1 MWMLGKTK
9 RYLEVTRVL
18 LKYNLIPELYRD
30 LRTDYISNPECTC
43 AFDLENRQTAVKL
56 RQAFE
61 ELGPTFIKMGQT
73 MSKRP
78 DLVPQPYVVE
88 MVNLQDKVKPVP
100 FEEMAESLDLAC
112 VCEYQT
118 REERNRKKTT
128 EELKASRERKAK
140 AFIEIFDSF
149 DPEPIACGSI
159 AQVYKGTL
167 ESKPVAVKILR
178 PNLIDTINI
187 DLSILDDFKPVMRK
201 VLGLGSNFDIDAFLL
216 EIREMLT
223 HEVDLRTEA
232 VNMRRFEDNFKNVKN
247 VTVPKIY
254 SDYCSANVLTM
265 EFIQGIQIKDII
277 NMPVPQSKKSEY
289 TRTITKSYLKQV
301 YIDGFYHADPH
312 GGNMLVQEN
321 DTIAFIDFGAVGSI
335 DEELQKHMLE
345 FYYAINNRDVEG
357 ATQGFLKIGGADAR
371 EVDIH
376 RLRKDMDSLIA
387 NQNYGLEGRQSDN
400 YAKLGLK
407 YDIRLPG
414 EFSTLQRAILLIE
427 GVCLELDPRYN
438 IKTIAIPVLMDAYK
452 KLNAPKGPALHI
464 EFSTEPVDE
473 KAELRAAIRE
483 VADKME
489 GMGDQFL
496 SLKQEENRK
505 TIFSKELYL
514 AVLLIVSTYILL
526 NGSTYSWV
534 GLAGFAGSILIVLL
548 SIIRND

>member
-1 MWMLGKTK
+1 MLGKIK

-30 LRTDYISNPECTC
+30 LRTNYISNPECTC
-43 AFDLENRQTAVKL
+43 TFDLENRQTAVKL
-56 RQAFE
+56 REAFE

-78 DLVPQPYVVE
+78 DLVPQPYVIE
-88 MVNLQDKVKPVP
+88 MANLQDKVKPIP

-112 VCEYQT
+112 VCEFEPP
-118 REERNRKKTT
+118 EERKRKKT
-128 EELKASRERKAK
+128 EAELKASRERREK
-140 AFIEIFDSF
+140 AFIKIFDSF
-149 DPEPIACGSI
+149 DTDPIASGSI
-159 AQVYKGTL
+159 AQVYKGVL
-167 ESKPVAVKILR
+167 EGKTVAVKILR

-187 DLSILDDFKPVMRK
+187 DLSILDDFRPVMRK

-223 HEVDLRTEA
+223 REVDLRTEA

-247 VTVPKIY
+247 VSVPKIY
-254 SDYCSANVLTM
+254 PDYCSANVLTM
-265 EFIQGIQIKDII
+265 EFIQGTQIKDII

-312 GGNMLVQEN
+312 GGNMLVEEN

-335 DEELQKHMLE
+335 DDELKKNMLE
-345 FYYAINNRDVEG
+345 FYYTINNKDVEG

-371 EVDIH
+371 DVDIR

-427 GVCLELDPRYN
+427 GVCLELDPKYN

-452 KLNAPKGPALHI
+452 KLNAPKGAAVHI

-489 GMGDQFL
+489 GMGDKFL
-496 SLKQEENRK
+496 SLKQKKTRK
-505 TIFSKELYL
+505 TTFSIELYL
-514 AVLLIVSTYILL
+514 TVLLIASTYILL
-526 NGSTYSWV
+526 NGGTFSWV
-534 GLAGFAGSILIVLL
+534 GLAGFGGSVLIALL
-548 SIIRND
+548 LVFRGK

>member
-1 MWMLGKTK
+1 MLGKTK
-9 RYLEVTRVL
+9 RYLEVTKVL

-43 AFDLENRQTAVKL
+43 ELDLENRQTAVKL

-78 DLVPQPYVVE
+78 DLVPQTYVIE
-88 MVNLQDKVKPVP
+88 MSHLQDKVKPVP

-118 REERNRKKTT
+118 REDRKRKKTE
-128 EELKASRERKAK
+128 EELKTSRERRAK
-140 AFIEIFDSF
+140 AFINIFDSF
-149 DPEPIACGSI
+149 DPNPIACGSI
-159 AQVYKGTL
+159 AQVYKGIL
-167 ESKPVAVKILR
+167 DGKPVAVKILR
-178 PNLIDTINI
+178 PNLIDIINI
-187 DLSILDDFKPVMRK
+187 DLSILDDFKPVMRR
-201 VLGLGSNFDIDAFLL
+201 VLRVGRNFDIDAFLL

-223 HEVDLRTEA
+223 REVDLRIEA
-232 VNMRRFEDNFKNVKN
+232 VNMRRFDDNFKNVKN
-247 VTVPKIY
+247 VAVPKIY
-254 SDYCSANVLTM
+254 EDYCSANVLTM
-265 EFIQGIQIKDII
+265 EFIQGTQIKDII
-277 NMPVPQSKKSEY
+277 DMPVPQSKKSEY

-312 GGNMLVQEN
+312 GGNMLAEEN
-321 DTIAFIDFGAVGSI
+321 DTVAFIDFGAVGSI
-335 DEELQKHMLE
+335 DDELKKNMLE
-345 FYYAINNRDVEG
+345 FYYSINNRDVEG
-357 ATQGFLKIGGADAR
+357 ATQAFLKIGGADAR
-371 EVDIH
+371 DVDVR
-376 RLRKDMDSLIA
+376 RLRKDMDELIA

-452 KLNAPKGPALHI
+452 KLSLPKGAALNI
-464 EFSTEPVDE
+464 EFSTEPLDE
-473 KAELRAAIRE
+473 KTELRAAIRE
-483 VADKME
+483 VASKME
-489 GMGDQFL
+489 GMGDKFL
-496 SLKQEENRK
+496 SVKQQESKRK
-505 TIFSKELYL
+505 VFSKEFYL

-526 NGSTYSWV
+526 NGGAFSWV
-534 GLAGFAGSILIVLL
+534 GVIGFAGSTLIALFAV
-548 SIIRND
+548 IKGN

>member
-1 MWMLGKTK
+1 MLGKTK

-18 LKYNLIPELYRD
+18 FKYNLIPELYRD

-43 AFDLENRQTAVKL
+43 AFDVENRQTAVKL

-61 ELGPTFIKMGQT
+61 DLGPTFIKMGQT

-78 DLVPQPYVVE
+78 DIVPQPYVIE
-88 MVNLQDKVKPVP
+88 MANLQDKVKPVP

-112 VCEYQT
+112 ICEYQT
-118 REERNRKKTT
+118 RAERIRKKSE
-128 EELKASRERKAK
+128 EELKAARERKAK
-140 AFIEIFDSF
+140 AFIEIFDTF
-149 DPEPIACGSI
+149 DPNPIACGSI
-159 AQVYKGTL
+159 AQVYKGVI
-167 ESKPVAVKILR
+167 EGKPVAVKILR

-187 DLSILDDFKPVMRK
+187 DLSIMDDFKPVMKKILR
-201 VLGLGSNFDIDAFLL
+201 VGGNFDIDAFLL

-223 HEVDLRTEA
+223 REVDLRIEA

-265 EFIQGIQIKDII
+265 EFIKGIQVKDII
-277 NMPVPQSKKSEY
+277 DMQVPQSKKSEY

-312 GGNMLVQEN
+312 GGNMLVEEN
-321 DTIAFIDFGAVGSI
+321 DTIAFIDFGAVGSV
-335 DEELQKHMLE
+335 DDELQRNMLE
-345 FYYAINNRDVEG
+345 FYYAINNSDVEG
-357 ATQGFLKIGGADAR
+357 ATQSFLKIGGADSR
-371 EVDIH
+371 DVDIH
-376 RLRKDMDSLIA
+376 RLRKDMDNLIA

-438 IKTIAIPVLMDAYK
+438 IKTIAIPVLMEAYK
-452 KLNAPKGPALHI
+452 KLNASKGAALHI
-464 EFSTEPVDE
+464 EFNTEPVDE

-483 VADKME
+483 VAEKME
-489 GMGDQFL
+489 GMGDKFI
-496 SLKQEENRK
+496 SVKQKEVRGHV
-505 TIFSKELYL
+505 FSKEFYL
-514 AVLLIVSTYILL
+514 AVLLIISTYVLL
-526 NGSTYSWV
+526 NGGTFSWV
-534 GLAGFAGSILIVLL
+534 GLLGFGGSILIALFAV
-548 SIIRND
+548 IRGRSD

>member
-1 MWMLGKTK
+1 MLGKTK
-9 RYLEVTRVL
+9 RYLEVTRVI
-18 LKYNLIPELYRD
+18 LKYNLITELYRD
-30 LRTDYISNPECTC
+30 LRKNYISNPECTC
-43 AFDLENRQTAVKL
+43 TFDLENRQAAVKL
-56 RQAFE
+56 REAFE

-78 DLVPQPYVVE
+78 DLVPQPYVIE
-88 MVNLQDKVKPVP
+88 MANLQDKVKPVP

-112 VCEYQT
+112 VCEYET
-118 REERNRKKTT
+118 REEQNRKKT
-128 EELKASRERKAK
+128 EAEVKASLERKAK
-140 AFIEIFDSF
+140 AFIKIFDSF

-159 AQVYKGTL
+159 AQVYKGIL
-167 ESKPVAVKILR
+167 EGKPVAVKILR

-187 DLSILDDFKPVMRK
+187 DLSILDDFKPILKK

-223 HEVDLRTEA
+223 REVDLRTEA

-247 VTVPKIY
+247 VSVPKIY
-254 SDYCSANVLTM
+254 PDYCSVNVLTM
-265 EFIQGIQIKDII
+265 EFIQGTQIKDII

-312 GGNMLVQEN
+312 GGNMLVEEN

-335 DEELQKHMLE
+335 DDELKKNMLE

-371 EVDIH
+371 DVDIH
-376 RLRKDMDSLIA
+376 RLRKDMDNLIA
-387 NQNYGLEGRQSDN
+387 NQNYGLESRQSDN
-400 YAKLGLK
+400 YAKLGMK

-427 GVCLELDPRYN
+427 GVCLELDPKYN

-452 KLNAPKGPALHI
+452 KLNASKGAAFHI

-473 KAELRAAIRE
+473 KAELRAAIQE

-489 GMGDQFL
+489 GMGDKFL
-496 SLKQEENRK
+496 SLKQEETRK
-505 TIFSKELYL
+505 TTFSKELYL
-514 AVLLIVSTYILL
+514 AVLLIASTYILL
-526 NGSTYSWV
+526 NGGTFSWV
-534 GLAGFAGSILIVLL
+534 GLVGFGGSILIVLFTM
-548 SIIRND
+548 IRSK

>member
-1 MWMLGKTK
+1 MLGKTK

-88 MVNLQDKVKPVP
+88 MANLQDKVKPVP

-118 REERNRKKTT
+118 REERNRKKTA

-187 DLSILDDFKPVMRK
+187 DLSILDDFKPIMRK

-223 HEVDLRTEA
+223 REVDLRTEA

-247 VTVPKIY
+247 VAVPKIY

-321 DTIAFIDFGAVGSI
+321 DIIAFIDFGAVGSI

-387 NQNYGLEGRQSDN
+387 NQNYGFEGRQSDN

-489 GMGDQFL
+489 GVGDQFL

>member
-1 MWMLGKTK
+1 MLGKTK

-43 AFDLENRQTAVKL
+43 SFDLENRQTAVKL

-78 DLVPQPYVVE
+78 DLVPQAYVIE
-88 MVNLQDKVKPVP
+88 MANLQDKVKPMP

-112 VCEYQT
+112 ICEYQT
-118 REERNRKKTT
+118 RAERSRKKTH
-128 EELKASRERKAK
+128 EEIKASRERRAK

-149 DPEPIACGSI
+149 DPNPIACGSI
-159 AQVYKGTL
+159 AQVYKGVI
-167 ESKPVAVKILR
+167 EGKPVAVKILR

-187 DLSILDDFKPVMRK
+187 DLSILDDFKPVMK
-201 VLGLGSNFDIDAFLL
+201 KILGLEGNFDINAFLL

-223 HEVDLRTEA
+223 REVDLRIEA

-247 VTVPKIY
+247 VAVPEIY
-254 SDYCSANVLTM
+254 EDYCSANVLTM
-265 EFIQGIQIKDII
+265 EFIEGTQIKDII
-277 NMPVPQSKKSEY
+277 DISVPQSKKSEY

-312 GGNMLVQEN
+312 GGNMLVEEN

-335 DEELQKHMLE
+335 DDELKKNMLE

-357 ATQGFLKIGGADAR
+357 ATQAFLRIGDADAR
-371 EVDIH
+371 DVDIH
-376 RLRKDMDSLIA
+376 RLRKDMDELIA

-438 IKTIAIPVLMDAYK
+438 IKTIAIPVLVEAYK
-452 KLNAPKGPALHI
+452 KLSLPKRAALSI

-489 GMGDQFL
+489 GMGDKFL
-496 SLKQEENRK
+496 SVKQKKGKE
-505 TIFSKELYL
+505 TIFSKEFYL

-526 NGSTYSWV
+526 NGDSFSWV
-534 GLAGFAGSILIVLL
+534 GLIGFAGSILIILV
-548 SIIRND
+548 SMIKVK

>member
-1 MWMLGKTK
+1 MLGKTK

-43 AFDLENRQTAVKL
+43 NFDLENRQTAVKL
-56 RQAFE
+56 REAFE

-78 DLVPQPYVVE
+78 DLVPQTYVIE
-88 MVNLQDKVKPVP
+88 MANLQDNVKPMP

-112 VCEYQT
+112 VCEYET
-118 REERNRKKTT
+118 REERDRKKTE
-128 EELKASRERKAK
+128 EELKVSRERRAK
-140 AFIEIFDSF
+140 AFIGIFDSF
-149 DPEPIACGSI
+149 DPDPIACGSI
-159 AQVYKGTL
+159 AQVYKGVL
-167 ESKPVAVKILR
+167 EGKPVAVKILR
-178 PNLIDTINI
+178 PNLIDIINI

-201 VLGLGSNFDIDAFLL
+201 VLGLGSNFDIDALL
-216 EIREMLT
+216 QEIREMLT
-223 HEVDLRTEA
+223 REVDLRTEA

-247 VTVPKIY
+247 VSVPKIY

-371 EVDIH
+371 DVDIH

-387 NQNYGLEGRQSDN
+387 NQNYGFEGRQSDN

-452 KLNAPKGPALHI
+452 KLNTPKGAAVHI

-489 GMGDQFL
+489 GMGNKFI
-496 SLKQEENRK
+496 SLKQKETRK
-505 TIFSKELYL
+505 TTFSKELYL
-514 AVLLIVSTYILL
+514 AVLLIASTYILL
-526 NGSTYSWV
+526 NGGTFSWV
-534 GLAGFAGSILIVLL
+534 GLAGFGGSVLIALL
-548 SIIRND
+548 LIIRK

>member
-1 MWMLGKTK
+1 MLGKTK

-30 LRTDYISNPECTC
+30 LRTNYISNPDCTC
-43 AFDLENRQTAVKL
+43 DFDVENRQTAVKL

-61 ELGPTFIKMGQT
+61 DLGPTFIKMGQT

-78 DLVPQPYVVE
+78 DLVPQSYVIE
-88 MVNLQDKVKPVP
+88 MSNLQDKVKPVP

-118 REERNRKKTT
+118 REDRNRKKSE
-128 EELKASRERKAK
+128 EELKAERERRAK

-159 AQVYKGTL
+159 AQVYKGVL
-167 ESKPVAVKILR
+167 DGKPVAVKILR

-187 DLSILDDFKPVMRK
+187 DLSILDDFKPVMKK
-201 VLGLGSNFDIDAFLL
+201 VLRVGKKFDIDAFLL

-223 HEVDLRTEA
+223 REVDLRIEA
-232 VNMRRFEDNFKNVKN
+232 VNMRRFDDNFKNVKN
-247 VTVPKIY
+247 VAVPKIY
-254 SDYCSANVLTM
+254 PDYCSANVLTM
-265 EFIQGIQIKDII
+265 EFIQGTQVKDII
-277 NMPVPQSKKSEY
+277 DMQVPQSKKSEY

-312 GGNMLVQEN
+312 GGNMLVEEN
-321 DTIAFIDFGAVGSI
+321 DTVAFIDFGAVGSI
-335 DEELQKHMLE
+335 DDELQKNMLE
-345 FYYAINNRDVEG
+345 FYYSINNRDVEE
-357 ATQGFLKIGGADAR
+357 ATQAFLKIGGADAR
-371 EVDIH
+371 DVDVR
-376 RLRKDMDSLIA
+376 RLRKDMDDLIA

-452 KLNAPKGPALHI
+452 KLNTPKGAALHS
-464 EFSTEPVDE
+464 EFSAEPPDE

-483 VADKME
+483 VAEKME
-489 GMGDQFL
+489 YMGDMFL
-496 SLKQEENRK
+496 EGMQKESKRSV
-505 TIFSKELYL
+505 FSKEFYL
-514 AVLLIVSTYILL
+514 AVLLVVSTYILL
-526 NGSTYSWV
+526 YGDAFSWV
-534 GLAGFAGSILIVLL
+534 GLIGFMGTILIVLL
-548 SIIRND
+548 SVIRRN

>member
-1 MWMLGKTK
+1 MLGKTK
-9 RYLEVTRVL
+9 RYLEVIRVL
-18 LKYNLIPELYRD
+18 LKYNLIPELYRE
-30 LRTDYISNPECTC
+30 LRTDYISNTDCTC
-43 AFDLENRQTAVKL
+43 AFDVENRQTAVKL

-78 DLVPQPYVVE
+78 DLVPQPYVME
-88 MVNLQDKVKPVP
+88 MANLQDRVKPLP

-112 VCEYQT
+112 ICEYVSP
-118 REERNRKKTT
+118 EDRNRKKTE
-128 EELKASRERKAK
+128 EELKASRERRAK

-149 DPEPIACGSI
+149 DTNPIASGSI
-159 AQVYKGTL
+159 AQVYRGAI
-167 ESKPVAVKILR
+167 EGKPVAVKILR

-187 DLSILDDFKPVMRK
+187 DLSILDDFKPVMKK
-201 VLGLGSNFDIDAFLL
+201 VLGVGKKFDFDAFLRK
-216 EIREMLT
+216 IREMLT
-223 HEVDLRTEA
+223 REVDLRIEA
-232 VNMRRFEDNFKNVKN
+232 VSMRRFEDNFKNVKN
-247 VTVPKIY
+247 VAVPKIY
-254 SDYCSANVLTM
+254 PEYCSANVLTM
-265 EFIQGIQIKDII
+265 EFIQGTQIKDII
-277 NMPVPQSKKSEY
+277 GMPVPQSKKAEY

-312 GGNMLVQEN
+312 GGNMLVEED

-335 DEELQKHMLE
+335 DDELKKNMLE

-357 ATQGFLKIGGADAR
+357 ATQGFLRIGDADPR
-371 EVDIH
+371 DVDVR
-376 RLRKDMDSLIA
+376 RLRKDMDALIA

-452 KLNAPKGPALHI
+452 KLNSSGGTALHI

-473 KAELRAAIRE
+473 KAELKAAIRE
-483 VADKME
+483 LADKME
-489 GMGDQFL
+489 DMGDRFL
-496 SLKQEENRK
+496 EGKQKESKRSV
-505 TIFSKELYL
+505 FSTEFFL
-514 AVLLIVSTYILL
+514 AVLLVVSAYILL
-526 NGSTYSWV
+526 NGDAFSWI
-534 GLAGFAGSILIVLL
+534 GLLGFGGTVLIAL
-548 SIIRND
+548 IISLRRK

>member
-1 MWMLGKTK
+1 MLGKTK

-30 LRTDYISNPECTC
+30 LHTDYISNPECTC
-43 AFDLENRQTAVKL
+43 SFDVENRETAVKL

-78 DLVPQPYVVE
+78 DLVPQPYVIE
-88 MVNLQDKVKPVP
+88 MANLQDKVRPMP

-112 VCEYQT
+112 ICEYQT
-118 REERNRKKTT
+118 REERKRKKT
-128 EELKASRERKAK
+128 EAELRASRERRAK

-159 AQVYKGTL
+159 AQVYRGVL
-167 ESKPVAVKILR
+167 DGKPVAVKILR
-178 PNLIDTINI
+178 PNLIDLINI
-187 DLSILDDFKPVMRK
+187 DLSILDDFKPVMK
-201 VLGLGSNFDIDAFLL
+201 KLLGVGRNFDIDAFLL

-223 HEVDLRTEA
+223 REVDLRIEA
-232 VNMRRFEDNFKNVKN
+232 VNIRRFEDNFKNVKN
-247 VTVPKIY
+247 VSAPKIY
-254 SDYCSANVLTM
+254 SDYCSTNVLTM
-265 EFIQGIQIKDII
+265 EFIEGIQIKDVIDMQI
-277 NMPVPQSKKSEY
+277 PQSKKSEY

-312 GGNMLVQEN
+312 GGNMLVEEN

-335 DEELQKHMLE
+335 DDELKKNMLE

-357 ATQGFLKIGGADAR
+357 ATQGFLKIGGAGADD
-371 EVDIH
+371 VDIR
-376 RLRKDMDSLIA
+376 RLRKDMDDLIA

-452 KLNAPKGPALHI
+452 KLNEPKGPALHI

-483 VADKME
+483 VAEKME
-489 GMGDQFL
+489 LTGDKFL
-496 SLKQEENRK
+496 SMKQKEKERSL
-505 TIFSKELYL
+505 FSKEFYL
-514 AVLLIVSTYILL
+514 AVLLVLSTYILL
-526 NGSTYSWV
+526 NGIEFAWV
-534 GLAGFAGSILIVLL
+534 GVVGFAGSILIALL
-548 SIIRND
+548 LIIRKS

>member
-1 MWMLGKTK
+1 MLGKTK
-9 RYLEVTRVL
+9 RYLEVTRII
-18 LKYNLIPELYRD
+18 LKYNLITELYRD
-30 LRTDYISNPECTC
+30 LRKNYISNPECTC
-43 AFDLENRQTAVKL
+43 TFDLENRQAAVKL
-56 RQAFE
+56 REAFE

-78 DLVPQPYVVE
+78 DLVPQPYVIE
-88 MVNLQDKVKPVP
+88 MANLQDKVKPVP

-112 VCEYQT
+112 VCEYET
-118 REERNRKKTT
+118 REEQNRKKT
-128 EELKASRERKAK
+128 EAEVKASLERKAK
-140 AFIEIFDSF
+140 AFIKIFDSF

-159 AQVYKGTL
+159 AQVYKGVL
-167 ESKPVAVKILR
+167 EGKPVAVKILR

-187 DLSILDDFKPVMRK
+187 DLSILDDFKPILKK
-201 VLGLGSNFDIDAFLL
+201 VLGLGNNFDIDAFLL

-223 HEVDLRTEA
+223 REVDLRTEA

-247 VTVPKIY
+247 VSVPKIHP
-254 SDYCSANVLTM
+254 DYCSVNVLTM
-265 EFIQGIQIKDII
+265 EFIQGTQIKDII

-312 GGNMLVQEN
+312 GGNMLVEEN

-335 DEELQKHMLE
+335 DDELKKNMLE

-371 EVDIH
+371 DVDIH
-376 RLRKDMDSLIA
+376 RLRKDMDNLIA

-400 YAKLGLK
+400 YAKLGMK

-427 GVCLELDPRYN
+427 GVCLELDPKYN

-452 KLNAPKGPALHI
+452 KLNASKGAAFHI

-473 KAELRAAIRE
+473 KAELRAAIQE

-489 GMGDQFL
+489 GMGDKFL
-496 SLKQEENRK
+496 SLKQEETRK
-505 TIFSKELYL
+505 TTFSKELYL
-514 AVLLIVSTYILL
+514 AVLLIASTYILL
-526 NGSTYSWV
+526 NGGTFSWV
-534 GLAGFAGSILIVLL
+534 GLVGFGGSILIVLFTM
-548 SIIRND
+548 IRSK

>member
-1 MWMLGKTK
+1 MLGKTK

-30 LRTDYISNPECTC
+30 LRTNYISNPDCTC
-43 AFDLENRQTAVKL
+43 DFDVENRQTAVKL

-61 ELGPTFIKMGQT
+61 DLGPTFIKMGQT

-78 DLVPQPYVVE
+78 DLVPQSYVIE
-88 MVNLQDKVKPVP
+88 MSNLQDKVKPVP

-118 REERNRKKTT
+118 REDRNRKKSE
-128 EELKASRERKAK
+128 EELKAERERRAK

-159 AQVYKGTL
+159 AQVYKGVL
-167 ESKPVAVKILR
+167 DGKPVAVKILR

-187 DLSILDDFKPVMRK
+187 DLSILDDFKPVMKKILRVGK
-201 VLGLGSNFDIDAFLL
+201 KFDIDAFLL

-223 HEVDLRTEA
+223 REVDLRIEA
-232 VNMRRFEDNFKNVKN
+232 VNMRRFDDNFKNVKN
-247 VTVPKIY
+247 VSVPEIY
-254 SDYCSANVLTM
+254 PVYCSANVLTM
-265 EFIQGIQIKDII
+265 EFVRGTQVKDII
-277 NMPVPQSKKSEY
+277 DMPVSQSKKSEY

-312 GGNMLVQEN
+312 GGNMLVEEN
-321 DTIAFIDFGAVGSI
+321 DTVAFIDFGAVGSI
-335 DEELQKHMLE
+335 DDELQKNMLE
-345 FYYAINNRDVEG
+345 FYYSINNRDVEE
-357 ATQGFLKIGGADAR
+357 ATQAFLKIGGADAR
-371 EVDIH
+371 DVDVR
-376 RLRKDMDSLIA
+376 RLRKDMDDLIA

-452 KLNAPKGPALHI
+452 KLNTPKGAALHI
-464 EFSTEPVDE
+464 EFSAEPLDE

-483 VADKME
+483 VAEKME
-489 GMGDQFL
+489 YMGDRFL
-496 SLKQEENRK
+496 EGKQKESKRSV
-505 TIFSKELYL
+505 FSREFYL
-514 AVLLIVSTYILL
+514 VVLLVVSTYILL
-526 NGSTYSWV
+526 TGGSFSWV
-534 GLAGFAGSILIVLL
+534 GLVGFGGVILIALL
-548 SIIRND
+548 SVIRGN

>member
-1 MWMLGKTK
+1 MLGKTK

-18 LKYNLIPELYRD
+18 FKYNLIPELYRD

-43 AFDLENRQTAVKL
+43 TFDLENRQTAVKL

-88 MVNLQDKVKPVP
+88 MASLQDKVKPVP

-118 REERNRKKTT
+118 REERNRKKS
-128 EELKASRERKAK
+128 EGELKAARERKAK
-140 AFIEIFDSF
+140 AFIEIFDSLNP
-149 DPEPIACGSI
+149 DPIACGSI
-159 AQVYKGTL
+159 AQVYKGVL
-167 ESKPVAVKILR
+167 EGKPVAVKILR
-178 PNLIDTINI
+178 PNLIDSINI
-187 DLSILDDFKPVMRK
+187 DLSIMDDFKPVMK
-201 VLGLGSNFDIDAFLL
+201 KILGVGGNFDIDAFLL

-223 HEVDLRTEA
+223 REVDLRIEA
-232 VNMRRFEDNFKNVKN
+232 VNIRRFEENFKNVKN

-254 SDYCSANVLTM
+254 PEYCSTNVLTM
-265 EFIQGIQIKDII
+265 EFIQGTQIKDII
-277 NMPVPQSKKSEY
+277 NMQVLQSKKSEY

-312 GGNMLVQEN
+312 GGNMLVEED

-335 DEELQKHMLE
+335 DNELQKNMLE
-345 FYYAINNRDVEG
+345 FYYAINNRDVEV
-357 ATQGFLKIGGADAR
+357 ATQSFLKIGGADAR
-371 EVDIH
+371 DVDIR
-376 RLRKDMDSLIA
+376 RLRKDMDSLVA

-427 GVCLELDPRYN
+427 GVCLELDPKYN
-438 IKTIAIPVLMDAYK
+438 IKPIAIPVLMDAYK
-452 KLNAPKGPALHI
+452 KLNAAKGAALHI
-464 EFSTEPVDE
+464 EFNTEPVDE

-483 VADKME
+483 VAEKME
-489 GMGDQFL
+489 GVGDKFI
-496 SLKQEENRK
+496 SVKQKEGRVRV
-505 TIFSKELYL
+505 FSKEFYL
-514 AVLLIVSTYILL
+514 AVLLIISTYILL
-526 NGSTYSWV
+526 NGGAFSWV
-534 GLAGFAGSILIVLL
+534 GLLGFVGSILIALFAV
-548 SIIRND
+548 IRGRGN

>member
-1 MWMLGKTK
+1 MLGKTK

-18 LKYNLIPELYRD
+18 FKYNLIPELYRD
-30 LRTDYISNPECTC
+30 LHTDYISNTECTC
-43 AFDLENRQTAVKL
+43 NFDLENRQTAVKL

-78 DLVPQPYVVE
+78 DLVPQPYVIE
-88 MVNLQDKVKPVP
+88 MANLQDKVKPVP

-112 VCEYQT
+112 VCEYET
-118 REERNRKKTT
+118 RKERNRKKTE
-128 EELKASRERKAK
+128 EELKVSRERKAK
-140 AFIEIFDSF
+140 AFIEIFDNF
-149 DPEPIACGSI
+149 NPEPIACGSI
-159 AQVYKGTL
+159 AQVYKGVL
-167 ESKPVAVKILR
+167 EGKPVAVKILR

-223 HEVDLRTEA
+223 REVDLRTEA

-247 VTVPKIY
+247 VSVPKIY
-254 SDYCSANVLTM
+254 PDYCSANVLTM

-357 ATQGFLKIGGADAR
+357 ATQGFLKIGGADVR
-371 EVDIH
+371 DVDIH

-400 YAKLGLK
+400 YAKLGMK

-427 GVCLELDPRYN
+427 GVCLELDPRYK

-452 KLNAPKGPALHI
+452 KLDTPKGAALHF
-464 EFSTEPVDE
+464 EVSTEPVDE
-473 KAELRAAIRE
+473 KAELRAAIQE

-489 GMGDQFL
+489 GMGDKFL

-505 TIFSKELYL
+505 SVFSKELYL

-526 NGSTYSWV
+526 NGGTFSWV
-534 GLAGFAGSILIVLL
+534 GLVGFGGSVMIAFLTTIQGK
-548 SIIRND
+548 

>member
-1 MWMLGKTK
+1 MLGKTK

-18 LKYNLIPELYRD
+18 FKYNLIPELYRD
-30 LRTDYISNPECTC
+30 LRTDYISNSDCTC
-43 AFDLENRQTAVKL
+43 TFDLENRETAAKL

-78 DLVPQPYVVE
+78 DLVPQPYVIE
-88 MVNLQDKVKPVP
+88 MANLQDKVKPLP

-118 REERNRKKTT
+118 REERNRKKSE
-128 EELKASRERKAK
+128 EELKAARERKAK
-140 AFIEIFDSF
+140 AFINIFDSF
-149 DPEPIACGSI
+149 DPDPIACGSI
-159 AQVYKGTL
+159 AQVYKGVL
-167 ESKPVAVKILR
+167 EGKPVAVKILR
-178 PNLIDTINI
+178 PNLIDIINI

-201 VLGLGSNFDIDAFLL
+201 VLGVGRNFGIDAFLL

-223 HEVDLRTEA
+223 REVDLRIEA

-247 VTVPKIY
+247 VSVPEIY
-254 SDYCSANVLTM
+254 PDYCSANVLTM
-265 EFIQGIQIKDII
+265 EFIQGTQIKDII
-277 NMPVPQSKKSEY
+277 DMPVSQSKKSEY
-289 TRTITKSYLKQV
+289 TRTITRSYLKQV

-312 GGNMLVQEN
+312 GGNMLVEED

-335 DEELQKHMLE
+335 DDELKRNMLE

-371 EVDIH
+371 DVDVR
-376 RLRKDMDSLIA
+376 RLRKDMDELIA

-438 IKTIAIPVLMDAYK
+438 IKSIAIPVLMDAYK
-452 KLNAPKGPALHI
+452 KLNAPKGAALHI
-464 EFSTEPVDE
+464 EFSAEPVDE
-473 KAELRAAIRE
+473 KAELRAVIRE

-489 GMGDQFL
+489 SIGDRFL
-496 SLKQEENRK
+496 EVRQKDNKRNV
-505 TIFSKELYL
+505 FSKEFFL
-514 AVLLIVSTYILL
+514 AVLLVVSAYILL
-526 NGSTYSWV
+526 NGDAFSWV
-534 GLAGFAGSILIVLL
+534 GIIGFGGAILIAVIASL
-548 SIIRND
+548 RGK

>member
-1 MWMLGKTK
+1 MLGKTK

-18 LKYNLIPELYRD
+18 FKYNLIPELYHD
-30 LRTDYISNPECTC
+30 LRTNYISNPDCTC
-43 AFDLENRQTAVKL
+43 AFDVENRQTAVKL

-78 DLVPQPYVVE
+78 DLVPQPYVIE
-88 MVNLQDKVKPVP
+88 MANLQDKVKPVP

-118 REERNRKKTT
+118 REERNRKKS
-128 EELKASRERKAK
+128 EDELKAARERKAK
-140 AFIEIFDSF
+140 AFINIFDSF
-149 DPEPIACGSI
+149 DPDPIACGSI
-159 AQVYKGTL
+159 AQVYEGIL
-167 ESKPVAVKILR
+167 DGKPVAVKILR
-178 PNLIDTINI
+178 PNLIDIINI
-187 DLSILDDFKPVMRK
+187 DLSILDDFKPVMKKILK
-201 VLGLGSNFDIDAFLL
+201 VGRNFDIDAFLL

-223 HEVDLRTEA
+223 REVDLRIEA
-232 VNMRRFEDNFKNVKN
+232 VSIRRFEDNFKNVKN
-247 VTVPKIY
+247 VAVPKIY
-254 SDYCSANVLTM
+254 SDYSSANVLTM
-265 EFIQGIQIKDII
+265 EFIQGTQVKDII
-277 NMPVPQSKKSEY
+277 DMPVPQSKKSEY

-335 DEELQKHMLE
+335 DDELKKNMLE

-371 EVDIH
+371 DVDVR
-376 RLRKDMDSLIA
+376 RLRKDMDELIA

-400 YAKLGLK
+400 YAKLGMK

-438 IKTIAIPVLMDAYK
+438 IKSIAIPVLMDAYK
-452 KLNAPKGPALHI
+452 KLNAPKGAALHI
-464 EFSTEPVDE
+464 EFSAEPVDE
-473 KAELRAAIRE
+473 KAEMRAAIRE
-483 VADKME
+483 VANKMQY
-489 GMGDQFL
+489 MGDRLFEVRQKDNKH
-496 SLKQEENRK
+496 SL
-505 TIFSKELYL
+505 FSKEFFLV
-514 AVLLIVSTYILL
+514 VLLVVSAFILL
-526 NGSTYSWV
+526 NGNAFSWV
-534 GLAGFAGSILIVLL
+534 GLVGFAGAILIAVITSLHGE
-548 SIIRND
+548 

>member
-1 MWMLGKTK
+1 MLGKTR
-9 RYLEVTRVL
+9 RYIEVIRVL

-43 AFDLENRQTAVKL
+43 SFDLENRQTAVKL

-78 DLVPQPYVVE
+78 DLVPQTYVIE
-88 MVNLQDKVKPVP
+88 MANLQDKVKPVP

-112 VCEYQT
+112 ICEYQT
-118 REERNRKKTT
+118 REERTRKKT
-128 EELKASRERKAK
+128 EEEMKTSRERRAK
-140 AFIEIFDSF
+140 AFVGIFDSF
-149 DPEPIACGSI
+149 DPNPIACGSI
-159 AQVYKGTL
+159 AQVYKGVL
-167 ESKPVAVKILR
+167 EGKPVAVKILR
-178 PNLIDTINI
+178 PNLIDIINI
-187 DLSILDDFKPVMRK
+187 DLSILDDFKPVMRRF
-201 VLGLGSNFDIDAFLL
+201 LGVGRNFDIDAFLL

-223 HEVDLRTEA
+223 REVDLRIEA
-232 VNMRRFEDNFKNVKN
+232 VNMRRFDDNFKNVKN
-247 VTVPKIY
+247 VAVPKIY
-254 SDYCSANVLTM
+254 EDYCSANVLTM
-265 EFIQGIQIKDII
+265 EFITGVQIKDII
-277 NMPVPQSKKSEY
+277 DMPVPQSKKSEY

-312 GGNMLVQEN
+312 GGNMLVEEN

-335 DEELQKHMLE
+335 DDELKKNMLE
-345 FYYAINNRDVEG
+345 FYYSINNKDVEG
-357 ATQGFLKIGGADAR
+357 ATQAFLRIGGADAR
-371 EVDIH
+371 DVEVR
-376 RLRKDMDSLIA
+376 RLRKDMDELIA

-438 IKTIAIPVLMDAYK
+438 IKTIAIPVLTDAYK
-452 KLNAPKGPALHI
+452 KLNIPKGAALNI
-464 EFSTEPVDE
+464 EFSTEPADE

-489 GMGDQFL
+489 DMGDKFI
-496 SLKQEENRK
+496 STKQKKSKES
-505 TIFSKELYL
+505 IFSKEFYL
-514 AVLLIVSTYILL
+514 SVLLVVSTYILL
-526 NGSTYSWV
+526 NGESYSWI
-534 GLAGFAGSILIVLL
+534 GLIGFAGSILITLFVVVK
-548 SIIRND
+548 SK

>member
-1 MWMLGKTK
+1 MLGKIK
-9 RYLEVTRVL
+9 RYLEVTKVL

-30 LRTDYISNPECTC
+30 LHTDYISNPDCTC
-43 AFDLENRQTAVKL
+43 DFDLENRQTAVKL
-56 RQAFE
+56 RHAFE

-78 DLVPQPYVVE
+78 DIVPPPYVME
-88 MVNLQDKVKPVP
+88 MANLQDKVKPVP

-112 VCEYQT
+112 ICEYRT
-118 REERNRKKTT
+118 RSELSRKKSE
-128 EELKASRERKAK
+128 EELTASRDRRAK

-149 DPEPIACGSI
+149 DPNPIACGSI
-159 AQVYKGTL
+159 AQVYKGVI
-167 ESKPVAVKILR
+167 EGKPVAVKILR
-178 PNLIDTINI
+178 PNLIDIINI
-187 DLSILDDFKPVMRK
+187 DLSILDDFKPVMKK
-201 VLGLGSNFDIDAFLL
+201 VLRVGKNFDIDAFLL

-223 HEVDLRTEA
+223 REVDLRIEA

-265 EFIQGIQIKDII
+265 EFIKGMQVKDVID
-277 NMPVPQSKKSEY
+277 MPVPQSKKSEY

-312 GGNMLVQEN
+312 GGNMIVQED

-335 DEELQKHMLE
+335 DDELQKNMLE
-345 FYYAINNRDVEG
+345 FYYSINNKDVEG
-357 ATQGFLKIGGADAR
+357 ATQAFLKIGGTDSR
-371 EVDIH
+371 EVDIR
-376 RLRKDMDSLIA
+376 RLRKDMDELIA

-452 KLNAPKGPALHI
+452 KLSVSKGAALHI
-464 EFSTEPVDE
+464 ELSSEPVDE

-489 GMGDQFL
+489 GMGDKFL
-496 SLKQEENRK
+496 SGKQKESK
-505 TIFSKELYL
+505 GSIFSKEFYL
-514 AVLLIVSTYILL
+514 AVLLIISTYILL
-526 NGSTYSWV
+526 NGEAFSWV
-534 GLAGFAGSILIVLL
+534 GLFGFVGAILIALL
-548 SIIRND
+548 AVIRGN

>member
-1 MWMLGKTK
+1 MLGKTK
-9 RYLEVTRVL
+9 RYLEVARVL

-30 LRTDYISNPECTC
+30 LRTNYISNPDCTC
-43 AFDLENRQTAVKL
+43 TFDIENRQTAVKL

-78 DLVPQPYVVE
+78 DIVPQPYVIE
-88 MVNLQDKVKPVP
+88 MANLQDKVKPVP

-118 REERNRKKTT
+118 RAERKRKKT
-128 EELKASRERKAK
+128 EDELKVSRERKAK

-149 DPEPIACGSI
+149 DSEPIACGSI
-159 AQVYKGTL
+159 AQVYKGVM
-167 ESKPVAVKILR
+167 EGKPVAVKILR
-178 PNLIDTINI
+178 PNLIDIINI

-201 VLGLGSNFDIDAFLL
+201 ILRLGSNFDIDALLL

-223 HEVDLRTEA
+223 REVDLRTEA

-247 VTVPKIY
+247 VSVPRIY

-265 EFIQGIQIKDII
+265 EYIHGTQIKDII

-289 TRTITKSYLKQV
+289 TRTITRSYLKQV

-345 FYYAINNRDVEG
+345 FYYAINNRDAEE

-438 IKTIAIPVLMDAYK
+438 IKSIAIPVLMDAYK
-452 KLNAPKGPALHI
+452 KLNEPKGPAIHI

-489 GMGDQFL
+489 EMGDKFL
-496 SLKQEENRK
+496 YLKQEESRK
-505 TIFSKELYL
+505 TVFSKEFYL
-514 AVLLIVSTYILL
+514 AVLLFISAYILL
-526 NGSTYSWV
+526 NGGTFSWV
-534 GLAGFAGSILIVLL
+534 GLAGIGASVLIALVA
-548 SIIRND
+548 IIRKE

>member
-1 MWMLGKTK
+1 MLGKTK

-223 HEVDLRTEA
+223 REVDLRTEA

>member
-1 MWMLGKTK
+1 MLGKTK

-78 DLVPQPYVVE
+78 DLVPQPYVIE
-88 MVNLQDKVKPVP
+88 MANLQDKVKPVP

-118 REERNRKKTT
+118 REERNRKKTA

-187 DLSILDDFKPVMRK
+187 DLSILDDFKPIMRK

-247 VTVPKIY
+247 VAVPKIY

-312 GGNMLVQEN
+312 GGNMLVQVN

-534 GLAGFAGSILIVLL
+534 GLAGFAGSILIVFL

>member
-1 MWMLGKTK
+1 MLGKTK

-18 LKYNLIPELYRD
+18 LKYNLIPELYRE
-30 LRTDYISNPECTC
+30 LRTNYISNPDCTC
-43 AFDLENRQTAVKL
+43 AFDVENRQTAVKL

-78 DLVPQPYVVE
+78 DLVPQPYVIE
-88 MVNLQDKVKPVP
+88 MSNLQDKVKPVP

-112 VCEYQT
+112 ICEYIS
-118 REERNRKKTT
+118 REDRNRKKSE
-128 EELKASRERKAK
+128 EELKAERERRAK

-149 DPEPIACGSI
+149 DTDPIACGSI
-159 AQVYKGTL
+159 AQVYKGVLDGKT
-167 ESKPVAVKILR
+167 VAVKILR

-187 DLSILDDFKPVMRK
+187 DLSILDDFKPVMKK
-201 VLGLGSNFDIDAFLL
+201 VLRVGKNFDIDAFLL

-223 HEVDLRTEA
+223 REVDLRIEA
-232 VNMRRFEDNFKNVKN
+232 VSMRRFEDNFKNVKN
-247 VTVPKIY
+247 VAVPKIY
-254 SDYCSANVLTM
+254 PDYCSANVLTM
-265 EFIQGIQIKDII
+265 EFIQGTQVKDII
-277 NMPVPQSKKSEY
+277 DMQVPQSKKSEY

-312 GGNMLVQEN
+312 GGNMLVEEN
-321 DTIAFIDFGAVGSI
+321 DTVAFIDFGAVGSI
-335 DEELQKHMLE
+335 DDELKKNMLE

-357 ATQGFLKIGGADAR
+357 ATQGFLRIGGADPR
-371 EVDIH
+371 EVDLR
-376 RLRKDMDSLIA
+376 RLRKDMDELIA

-427 GVCLELDPRYN
+427 GVCLELDSRYN

-452 KLNAPKGPALHI
+452 KLNSPKGAALHI
-464 EFSTEPVDE
+464 EFSAEPMNE
-473 KAELRAAIRE
+473 KAELKAAIRE

-489 GMGDQFL
+489 YMGDRFL
-496 SLKQEENRK
+496 EGKQKENKRSV
-505 TIFSKELYL
+505 FSKEFFL
-514 AVLLIVSTYILL
+514 AVLLVVSTYILL
-526 NGSTYSWV
+526 NGDAFSWV
-534 GLAGFAGSILIVLL
+534 GLIGFVGTILIALL
-548 SIIRND
+548 SVIRGN